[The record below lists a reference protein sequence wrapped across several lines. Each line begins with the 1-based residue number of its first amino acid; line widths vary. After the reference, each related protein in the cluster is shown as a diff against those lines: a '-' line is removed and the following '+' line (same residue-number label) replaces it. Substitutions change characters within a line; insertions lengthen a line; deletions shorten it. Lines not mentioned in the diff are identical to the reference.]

1 MTWSWKVV
9 PGSALRCLTK
19 KKKRRQK
26 KGWGVEGI
34 RLQAFWPTFR
44 MEHTALLFCF
54 CPLLSYPQN
63 PSHIHAIRSAHSLK
77 SMRSMQ
83 EESTCR
89 RLLPVLFI
97 ICIMRPHR
105 NPNNK
110 YFLKHCV
117 NIRQNDGP
125 VPKWLQTKQR
135 TRDHRW
141 IRTDRG
147 RIKEMRMLS
156 VADSSITSLAV

>member
-1 MTWSWKVV
+1 MKLKGCPWICSTLLDKKEKKE
-9 PGSALRCLTK
+9 K
-19 KKKRRQK
+19 KKGCVCVCVCWLK
-26 KGWGVEGI
+26 
-34 RLQAFWPTFR
+34 AFWPTFS

-54 CPLLSYPQN
+54 CPLLSYPQD
-63 PSHIHAIRSAHSLK
+63 PSHIHAIYSAHSLK

-83 EESTCR
+83 EESTCH
-89 RLLPVLFI
+89 RLLLFLFI
-97 ICIMRPHR
+97 VCIIRPRR

-110 YFLKHCV
+110 YCLKHCV
-117 NIRQNDGP
+117 NIEQNDGS

-141 IRTDRG
+141 IQTGRG
-147 RIKEMRMLS
+147 RIKEMRTLS